1 MAPTRRQRPAATRAR
16 LKPWPLL
23 LLLFLLLLGVRLS
36 KGVLLTDAYA
46 LLSLPF
52 WPGPAQ
58 SEWLRS
64 ARSVE
69 DRARLE
75 ALSQDNVRLRQMLG
89 LKQARDGQGD
99 GQTISAPV
107 ISRQSAGWWQQ
118 VVIGKGGLAGVRVGQ
133 PVLAPG
139 GLIGLVASVTPA
151 TATITLLTDPS
162 SRVGVWLSRTHH
174 HGLLSGV
181 GTARPVV
188 RFLDKDPE
196 ARPGDVVVTS
206 PASTLVPPNLPVGV
220 IQSVDAS
227 ADPAPTAVVQLIAPL
242 QAVDWV
248 QVVRP

>member
-1 MAPTRRQRPAATRAR
+1 MPIRWRRAPASRGRQRR
-16 LKPWPLL
+16 WPLL
-23 LLLFLLLLGVRLS
+23 LALIVLLLGVRLS
-36 KGVLLTDAYA
+36 KGALLNDAYA
-46 LLSLPF
+46 LLSRPF

-64 ARSVE
+64 AQLAE
-69 DRARLE
+69 DQTRLQ
-75 ALSQDNVRLRQMLG
+75 ALADDNARLRQLLG
-89 LKQARDGQGD
+89 LQGASGEQA
-99 GQTISAPV
+99 ISAPV
-107 ISRQSAGWWQQ
+107 ISRQTGGWWQQ
-118 VVIGKGGLAGVRVGQ
+118 LVIGKGAMAGVRAGQ

-162 SRVGVWLSRTHH
+162 SRVGVWVSRTRHQ
-174 HGLLSGV
+174 GLLSGA
-181 GTARPVV
+181 GSARPLL

-220 IQSVDAS
+220 IQTLDVN
-227 ADPAPTAVVQLIAPL
+227 ADPAPVAVVQLIAPV

-248 QVVRP
+248 QVLRH

>member
-1 MAPTRRQRPAATRAR
+1 MPPSRRRRPAAPRGK
-16 LKPWPLL
+16 LPWPLFL
-23 LLLFLLLLGVRLS
+23 LVLLLLLGVRLS
-36 KGVLLTDAYA
+36 KGALLTDAFA
-46 LLSLPF
+46 ALSLPF

-58 SEWLRS
+58 SQWLRS

-69 DRARLE
+69 DQSRIE
-75 ALSQDNVRLRQMLG
+75 ALTQDNVRLREMLA
-89 LKQARDGQGD
+89 LQQSRDGQAV
-99 GQTISAPV
+99 GQTVSAPV
-107 ISRQSAGWWQQ
+107 ISRQTAGWWQQ
-118 VVIGKGGLAGVRVGQ
+118 LVIGKGSLSGVRAGQ

-162 SRVGVWLSRTHH
+162 SRVGVWLSRTKH
-174 HGLLSGV
+174 HGLLTGV

-196 ARPGDVVVTS
+196 TRPGDLVVTS

-220 IQSVDAS
+220 IQSVNAT
-227 ADPAPTAVVQLIAPL
+227 ADPAPTAVVQLIAPV

-248 QVVRP
+248 QVLRP

>member
-1 MAPTRRQRPAATRAR
+1 MPPNRRRPPAGPRSR
-16 LKPWPLL
+16 LRPWPWLL
-23 LLLFLLLLGVRLS
+23 LLGLLLFGVRLS
-36 KGVLLTDAYA
+36 KGALLTDAFA
-46 LLSLPF
+46 VLSLPF
-52 WPGPAQ
+52 WPGTAQ

-64 ARSVE
+64 AQVLG

-75 ALSQDNVRLRQMLG
+75 ALTQDNARLRQMLG
-89 LKQARDGQGD
+89 LQEARDGRGA
-99 GQTISAPV
+99 GQTVSAPV
-107 ISRQSAGWWQQ
+107 ISRQSGGWWHQL
-118 VVIGKGGLAGVRVGQ
+118 VIGKGALAGVRAGQ

-162 SRVGVWLSRTHH
+162 SRVGVWLSRTRH
-174 HGLLSGV
+174 HGLLTGV

-220 IQSVDAS
+220 VQSVDAS
-227 ADPAPTAVVQLIAPL
+227 ADPAPTAVVQLIAPV

-248 QVVRP
+248 QVLRP

>member
-1 MAPTRRQRPAATRAR
+1 MPPTRRRRLAAPRAK
-16 LKPWPLL
+16 LQWPLILGL
-23 LLLFLLLLGVRLS
+23 LLLLLGVRLS
-36 KGVLLTDAYA
+36 KGAGVSDAFAALT
-46 LLSLPF
+46 LPF

-64 ARSVE
+64 ARTVE
-69 DRARLE
+69 DQARMDALSLDNARLRE
-75 ALSQDNVRLRQMLG
+75 MLG
-89 LKQARDGQGD
+89 LQKDPGGQLEGRRLA
-99 GQTISAPV
+99 APV
-107 ISRQSAGWWQQ
+107 ISRQNGGWWQQ
-118 VVIGKGGLAGVRVGQ
+118 LVIGKGALAGVRAGQ

-162 SRVGVWLSRTHH
+162 SRVGVWLSRTRH
-174 HGLLSGV
+174 HGLLTGV
-181 GTARPVV
+181 GTARPVL

-220 IQSVDAS
+220 IQSVAAS
-227 ADPAPTAVVQLIAPL
+227 ADPAPTAVVQLIAPV

-248 QVVRP
+248 QVLQP

>member
-1 MAPTRRQRPAATRAR
+1 MPPTRRRRLAAPRAK
-16 LKPWPLL
+16 LQWPLILGL
-23 LLLFLLLLGVRLS
+23 LLLLLGVRLS
-36 KGVLLTDAYA
+36 KGAGVSDAFAALT
-46 LLSLPF
+46 LPF

-64 ARSVE
+64 ARTVE
-69 DRARLE
+69 DQARID
-75 ALSQDNVRLRQMLG
+75 ALSQDNARLRELLG
-89 LKQARDGQGD
+89 LQKDLGGPVGERRLA
-99 GQTISAPV
+99 APV
-107 ISRQSAGWWQQ
+107 ISRQNGGWWQQ
-118 VVIGKGGLAGVRVGQ
+118 LVIGKGALAGVRAGQ

-162 SRVGVWLSRTHH
+162 SRVGVWLSRTRH
-174 HGLLSGV
+174 HGLLTGV
-181 GTARPVV
+181 GTARPVL

-227 ADPAPTAVVQLIAPL
+227 ADPAPTAVVQLIAPV

-248 QVVRP
+248 QVLQP

>member
-1 MAPTRRQRPAATRAR
+1 
-16 LKPWPLL
+16 LILS
-23 LLLFLLLLGVRLS
+23 LLGIRLS
-36 KGVLLTDAYA
+36 KGVGLQDAYA

-64 ARSVE
+64 AQSAG

-75 ALSQDNVRLRQMLG
+75 ALARDNDRLRQLLG
-89 LKQARDGQGD
+89 LRLAAGA
-99 GQTISAPV
+99 QTLSAPV
-107 ISRQSAGWWQQ
+107 ISRQSGGWWQRL
-118 VVIGKGGLAGVRVGQ
+118 VIGKGSLAGVRVGQ
-133 PVLAPG
+133 PVLGPG

-162 SRVGVWLSRTHH
+162 SRVGVWLSRTSH

-206 PASTLVPPNLPVGV
+206 PASTLVPPNIPVGV
-220 IQSVDAS
+220 IDSVDAT
-227 ADPAPTAVVQLIAPL
+227 ADPAPTAVVRLIAPV

-248 QVVRP
+248 LLPRP

>member
-1 MAPTRRQRPAATRAR
+1 
-16 LKPWPLL
+16 LL
-23 LLLFLLLLGVRLS
+23 LLLLGVRLS
-36 KGVLLTDAYA
+36 KGAGVSDAFAALT
-46 LLSLPF
+46 LPF

-64 ARSVE
+64 ARTVE
-69 DRARLE
+69 DQARMDALSLDNARLRE
-75 ALSQDNVRLRQMLG
+75 MLG
-89 LKQARDGQGD
+89 LQKDPAGQLEGRRLA
-99 GQTISAPV
+99 APV
-107 ISRQSAGWWQQ
+107 ISRQNGGWWQQ
-118 VVIGKGGLAGVRVGQ
+118 LVIGKGALAGVRAGQ

-162 SRVGVWLSRTHH
+162 SRVGVWLSRTRH
-174 HGLLSGV
+174 HGLLTGV
-181 GTARPVV
+181 GTARPVL

-227 ADPAPTAVVQLIAPL
+227 ADPAPTAVVQLIAPV

-248 QVVRP
+248 QVLQP

>member
-1 MAPTRRQRPAATRAR
+1 M
-16 LKPWPLL
+16 
-23 LLLFLLLLGVRLS
+23 RLS
-36 KGVLLTDAYA
+36 KGAFLNDAYA
-46 LLSLPF
+46 LLSRPF

-69 DRARLE
+69 DQARLQ
-75 ALSQDNVRLRQMLG
+75 ALSRDNARLRQLLG
-89 LKQARDGQGD
+89 LQQARAES
-99 GQTISAPV
+99 TVSAPV
-107 ISRQSAGWWQQ
+107 ISRQSGGWWQQ
-118 VVIGKGGLAGVRVGQ
+118 LVIGEGAIAGVRVGQ

-162 SRVGVWLSRTHH
+162 SRVGVWVNRTRSQ
-174 HGLLSGV
+174 GLLSGV
-181 GTARPVV
+181 GSARPLL

-196 ARPGDVVVTS
+196 ARPGDLVVTS

-220 IQSVDAS
+220 VQSVDAN
-227 ADPAPTAVVQLIAPL
+227 ADPAPVAVVQLIAPV

-248 QVVRP
+248 QVLRP

>member
-1 MAPTRRQRPAATRAR
+1 MPPTRRRPIAAPRAK
-16 LKPWPLL
+16 LQQWPWILVVG
-23 LLLFLLLLGVRLS
+23 LLLLGVRLS
-36 KGVLLTDAYA
+36 KGAVLKDAFA
-46 LLSLPF
+46 ALSLPF
-52 WPGPAQ
+52 WPGAAQ

-64 ARSVE
+64 ARNVE

-75 ALSQDNVRLRQMLG
+75 ALAQDNARLRQMLG
-89 LKQARDGQGD
+89 LQQSRDGQGV
-99 GQTISAPV
+99 GQTVSAPV
-107 ISRQSAGWWQQ
+107 ISRQSEGWWQQ
-118 VVIGKGGLAGVRVGQ
+118 LVIGKGALAGVRAGQ

-162 SRVGVWLSRTHH
+162 SRVGVWLGRTRQ
-174 HGLLSGV
+174 HGLLTGV

-196 ARPGDVVVTS
+196 VRPGDVVVTS

-220 IQSVDAS
+220 VQSVDAS
-227 ADPAPTAVVQLIAPL
+227 ADPAPTAVVQLIAPV

-248 QVVRP
+248 QVPRP

>member
-1 MAPTRRQRPAATRAR
+1 MAPTRWRPGLAWAKLGRWSFF
-16 LKPWPLL
+16 PGILL
-23 LLLFLLLLGVRLS
+23 LLLLVRLS
-36 KGVLLTDAYA
+36 KGAVLTDAYA
-46 LLSLPF
+46 LLSRPF

-69 DRARLE
+69 DEARLQ
-75 ALSQDNVRLRQMLG
+75 ALAADNARLRALLG
-89 LKQARDGQGD
+89 LRAASG
-99 GQTISAPV
+99 IPSLPAAV
-107 ISRQSAGWWQQ
+107 ISRQTGGWWQQ
-118 VVIGKGGLAGVRVGQ
+118 VVIGKGAIAGVRAGQ

-139 GLIGLVASVTPA
+139 GLIGLVASVTPT
-151 TATITLLTDPS
+151 TATVTLLTDPS
-162 SRVGVWLSRTHH
+162 SRVGVWVSRTHH

-181 GTARPVV
+181 GTARPLL

-220 IQSVDAS
+220 IQSVDAN
-227 ADPAPTAVVQLIAPL
+227 ADPAPAAVVQLIAPV

-248 QVVRP
+248 RVLRP

>member
-1 MAPTRRQRPAATRAR
+1 MPPSRRRRPAAPRAK
-16 LKPWPLL
+16 LQWPLL
-23 LLLFLLLLGVRLS
+23 LLVLLLLLGVRLS
-36 KGVLLTDAYA
+36 KGG
-46 LLSLPF
+46 LLSDAFAVVSRPF

-64 ARSVE
+64 ARRTE
-69 DRARLE
+69 DQAKVE
-75 ALSQDNVRLRQMLG
+75 ALTQDNARLRQMLG
-89 LKQARDGQGD
+89 LQQSRDGEGA
-99 GQTISAPV
+99 GQTVSAPV
-107 ISRQSAGWWQQ
+107 ISRQSGGWWQQ
-118 VVIGKGGLAGVRVGQ
+118 LVIGKGALAGIRAGQ

-220 IQSVDAS
+220 VQSVDAS
-227 ADPAPTAVVQLIAPL
+227 ADPAPTAVLQLIAPL
-242 QAVDWV
+242 QSVDWV
-248 QVVRP
+248 QVLRP